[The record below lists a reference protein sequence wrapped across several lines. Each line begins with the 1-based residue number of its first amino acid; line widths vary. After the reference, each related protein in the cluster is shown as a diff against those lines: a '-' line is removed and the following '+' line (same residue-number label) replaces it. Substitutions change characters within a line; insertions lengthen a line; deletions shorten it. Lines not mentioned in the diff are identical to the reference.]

1 MAGASHPARFPDP
14 GRSFRK
20 LRKGD
25 KQERHDL
32 PAGESVELVRH
43 EQEAAIQPEL
53 RDAGKMR
60 LRKRVEQVLAQAS
73 LGRHVEQSDIEHL
86 PANAMDSG
94 QVEYLPDGSISIPIF
109 EEEIVVTK
117 RMVVR
122 ERVVVRKDKRTER
135 VVVPVELQRERL
147 EIEADPGL
155 KGRIKRE

>member
-1 MAGASHPARFPDP
+1 MAGASRPARFPDP

-20 LRKGD
+20 VHNGD

-32 PAGESVELVRH
+32 PAAESVELVRH

-53 RDAGKMR
+53 RDAGRMR
-60 LRKRVEQVLAQAS
+60 LRKRVEHVLAQAN
-73 LGRHVEQSDIEHL
+73 LARQVEQSDVEHR

-122 ERVVVRKDKRTER
+122 ERVVVRKGQRTER

-147 EIEADPGL
+147 EIEAGPAV
-155 KGRIKRE
+155 KGRIEKG